1 MDKNIIYV
9 DRYDYKNVND
19 LLNEILSKMIGYNRV
34 NGNIPECVRMTVKQY
49 YNIRKYK
56 DDLIEYKNG
65 NYYILCMKVV
75 I

>member
-1 MDKNIIYV
+1 MNNNIYV
-9 DRYDYKNVND
+9 DRYDYKDVND
-19 LLNEILSKMIGYNRV
+19 LLNEILNKTINYNRM
-34 NGNIPECVRMTVKQY
+34 NGDIPECVRMTINQY
-49 YNIRKYK
+49 YDIRKYK

>member
-1 MDKNIIYV
+1 MNSNIYV

-19 LLNEILSKMIGYNRV
+19 LLNEILNKMIGYNKI
-34 NGNIPECVRMTVKQY
+34 NGTIPGCIKMTVNQY
-49 YNIRKYK
+49 YDIRKYK
-56 DDLIEYKNG
+56 TDLIKYKDG